1 MVSVDSRRADAFIGS
16 PPDGVRLFLFHGSDA
31 GAVSE
36 RARQVERIALK
47 RGRGDAVL
55 RFGSDE
61 ISSDPGRIADE
72 AYSASLFGGEPVI
85 ALRVLDGRHNVLGAV
100 EPLLARPPDAAWL
113 IVEAGELAKTSPL
126 RKAFEASP
134 GAAAIAT
141 YPLDAADLPSFIRRA
156 AEDAGRVIEPA
167 AIDLLSEVLG
177 GDRLAM
183 RSELEKLFTYVG
195 DAGPIGAADVAAI
208 VGDTAESRIDGIID
222 AALLGDSEGLETG
235 LARLLSEGGSAAG
248 LGTQTLRHLLQL
260 QELRS
265 AMDAGLGA
273 KLAVERHRPPIFIRR
288 QRTVAAALAAW
299 SSEALREARRK
310 VGDAVLATRLRPTLE
325 NAAISA
331 ALHDLALEARRVRR
345 GTKA

>member
-1 MVSVDSRRADAFIGS
+1 MVSVDSRRAAAFLAS

-36 RARQVERIALK
+36 RARQVERIALE
-47 RGRGDAVL
+47 RGGGDAVL

-85 ALRVLDGRHNVLGAV
+85 ALRVLDGRHNVLGAI

-113 IVEAGELAKTSPL
+113 IVEAGELAKTSAL
-126 RKAFEASP
+126 RKAFEASSR
-134 GAAAIAT
+134 AAAIVS
-141 YPLDAADLPSFIRRA
+141 YPLDAADLPSFIRQA
-156 AEDAGRVIEPA
+156 AEEAGRMIEPEA
-167 AIDLLSEVLG
+167 VELLAEVLG

-183 RSELEKLFTYVG
+183 RSELDKLFTYVG
-195 DAGPIGAADVAAI
+195 DAGSIGAADVAAI

-235 LARLLSEGGSAAG
+235 LARLLSEGGSASG

-260 QELRS
+260 QGLRA
-265 AMDAGLGA
+265 AMDGGVGAGPA
-273 KLAVERHRPPIFIRR
+273 IDRHRPPIFARR
-288 QRTVAAALAAW
+288 QRAVAATLAAW

-325 NAAISA
+325 SAAISA
-331 ALHDLALEARRVRR
+331 ALHELALEARRVRR
-345 GTKA
+345 VTKA